1 MEQFFTRSEAV
12 RQIIKGFNLTKT
24 LYVSSILVGE
34 KHTGKKTLIAYL
46 FPQAAWVDG
55 RDMMA
60 LKEALAHHDELVIT
74 HFEQI
79 SNHNDLEFQNK
90 RIIAIA
96 DYIDNLRNVDELFAF
111 IYKMPP
117 LRERP
122 EDLQHLIEYFV
133 AEAKE
138 TLMIE
143 EEIALDHSKLDLGQN
158 SKTLKKSIYHQ
169 VMYQHAD
176 EQTIEEILY
185 HYFLKSLEG
194 NNGYKEHIHLFE
206 KPLIEAGLKKFGSQ
220 LQLSQIL
227 GINRNTLRKKI
238 HEHAID

>member
-1 MEQFFTRSEAV
+1 MEQFFTNSEAV
-12 RQIIKGFNLTKT
+12 RQIVKGFNLTKT
-24 LYVSSILVGE
+24 LFVSSILVGE
-34 KHTGKKTLIAYL
+34 KHTGKKRLISSL
-46 FPQAAWVDG
+46 FPKAPWVDG
-55 RDMMA
+55 RDMSA
-60 LKEALAHHDELVIT
+60 LQEALRVHDELVIT

-79 SNHNDLEFQNK
+79 SNHDALDFQHK

-96 DYIDNLRNVDELFAF
+96 DYIDNVRNVDNLFAF
-111 IYKMPP
+111 IYMMPP

-122 EDLQHLIEYFV
+122 EDVDYLTKRFA

-138 TLMIE
+138 ILMIDE
-143 EEIALDHSKLDLGQN
+143 DLTLDHSRLDLSQN
-158 SKTLKKSIYHQ
+158 SKTLKKSIFHQ
-169 VMYQHAD
+169 VMHQNAD
-176 EQTIEEILY
+176 AATIEETLY
-185 HYFLKSLEG
+185 HYFLKSLQG

-220 LQLSQIL
+220 LQLSQVL